1 MKKMITLLAAMLI
14 AGAAGQ
20 AWAQAVNVQDVP
32 GGAPVRP
39 AFDFPQPD
47 VMFNLWPNGAPT
59 DNGLTGEEKDYGNHV
74 SNVTKP
80 TLAVFLPEEPN
91 GPQMDNCPSR

>member
-32 GGAPVRP
+32 
-39 AFDFPQPD
+39 DDTSLCSDQC
-47 VMFNLWPNGAPT
+47 
-59 DNGLTGEEKDYGNHV
+59 
-74 SNVTKP
+74 S
-80 TLAVFLPEEPN
+80 
-91 GPQMDNCPSR
+91 